1 MSVKELTE
9 VLPLFVAKEYTYKL
23 DGNIVH
29 AKTAKER
36 KALRE
41 KTVYMVIPVSDC
53 KVRIL
58 VY

>member
-9 VLPLFVAKEYTYKL
+9 VLPLFVAKEYAYRM
-23 DGNIVH
+23 DGSIIR
-29 AKTAKER
+29 AKTVAER
-36 KALRE
+36 RWLRQR
-41 KTVYMVIPVSDC
+41 TVYMVIPVSDC

>member
-9 VLPLFVAKEYTYKL
+9 VLPLFVAKEYAYKM
-23 DGNIVH
+23 DGNIIR

-36 KALRE
+36 KVLRE
-41 KTVYMVIPVSDC
+41 RTVYMVIPVSDC